1 MAAAARQG
9 PGCHSRVTCSRR
21 LRAWQQAGVWKQLY
35 HRLLDWLGD
44 DGQIDW
50 SRASIDSVNL

>member
-1 MAAAARQG
+1 VRE
-9 PGCHSRVTCSRR
+9 
-21 LRAWQQAGVWKQLY
+21 QLH

-44 DGQIDW
+44 DGQIGW